1 MILYKQESKCIPL
14 RVEKMEWLN
23 DTDEESDE
31 QELEAHYMY
40 MSKVQ
45 EVLHAVDDNSGPT
58 YDADLLEKIIQII
71 LFIIDSGCTKPMMG
85 NLKLPSLQE
94 SSSPNPLCFMAK
106 ASSTQAWLWHRR
118 LSHLNFDTINL
129 LSKNEI
135 VNGLPKL
142 KYLKDQLC
150 SSYEMGMAKRS
161 NFKTKTVPSSKG
173 RTKLGIQDNNNE
185 PSSSKLVP
193 NVVPTTDKTNTSLQ
207 ELELLFSPMYEEYF
221 YKGNKSVFK
230 SSALYDNLQQQDT
243 QLTLNVQ
250 PTLELIIPPTD
261 VNAEEINTD
270 QAENAPFEAH
280 KFINPFAPLRT
291 EDHPLEQVHGNPS
304 KPMQTRRQLETDP
317 EMCMFALTVSKAEP
331 KTIKEA
337 MADHAWIEAMQEEL
351 YQFDR
356 LNVWE
361 LIDKPFGKTEEGID
375 FEESFALIA
384 RLEATQIFV
393 AYAAHKSFTIYQMDM
408 KTYFLNGLL
417 KEEVSLKSRF
427 EMSLTEEMKFFLG
440 LQIHQTPR
448 GIFINQTKYALDI
461 LKKHEMDKCD
471 SIGTPLATTPKLDAD
486 LSDADYVG
494 CLDTRKSTS
503 RGIQFLGD
511 KLVGWMSKKQD
522 CIVMSIENAEYV
534 ALSTSCAQVLWMRT
548 HLKDYGFNY
557 NKIPLYCDSQSTIAI
572 SCNPVRHSR
581 TKHINLVD
589 MFTKAL
595 SKERFEC
602 FVGRLGEACHLDQ
615 QNPRCLEDWEY
626 LDFQDL
632 VVDGE
637 YFQVEVVDLENRE
650 VVERHV
656 VVEMG

>member
-1 MILYKQESKCIPL
+1 MLYKQESKCIPL

-40 MSKVQ
+40 MSKIQ

-280 KFINPFAPLRT
+280 KFINPFCST
-291 EDHPLEQVHGNPS
+291 ENR
-304 KPMQTRRQLETDP
+304 RRQLETDP

-417 KEEVSLKSRF
+417 KEESRF

-486 LSDADYVG
+486 LS
-494 CLDTRKSTS
+494 
-503 RGIQFLGD
+503 GD

-581 TKHINLVD
+581 TKHINVRYH
-589 MFTKAL
+589 FI
-595 SKERFEC
+595 KE
-602 FVGRLGEACHLDQ
+602 
-615 QNPRCLEDWEY
+615 
-626 LDFQDL
+626 
-632 VVDGE
+632 
-637 YFQVEVVDLENRE
+637 QVKIGI
-650 VVERHV
+650 VEL
-656 VVEMG
+656 